1 MPKETLTEKQVN
13 DVLNAYSVLDKFDF
27 TDFAD
32 SYRNTYYNTGFFTP
46 DTINQQM
53 KTVSM
58 NPIVANMQDLE
69 DALLNPE
76 DSETILSQYAQQFE
90 ITNMMYKR
98 LSGYY
103 PNMASF
109 NLSFT
114 PIGIKRDSEFNSPAF
129 KEDLGILEDFLASFD
144 YKQEFAKAMRQMFR
158 KGVYYTVLRSEG
170 QKKTLQELP
179 MDYCKITGRFDYGLL
194 FDFNMDWFN
203 SGTGVD
209 IDMYPRVFKK
219 MYRDVVSKMTKK
231 YNPAKGVNVRASTY
245 NSWHQTSPKDG
256 FWCFKLDPELINI
269 LPYYSGILEQINYQP
284 VIRKLQQD
292 KYFIEASKLLVG
304 IVGMNK
310 DTKSGQVSN
319 QTSMTPDVLGKF
331 LGVARKGL
339 NEQIGL
345 VVLPVDEI
353 KPVEFETTQQNVDTD
368 YTNSI
373 VRQSVASSAPLF
385 GTEKLN
391 SHQSKLASA
400 VDINIVESLYPMF
413 EDFME
418 YNVNSQTKKYKFS
431 IKFNDENIPDQRAE
445 RFQKWDKF
453 SNNGIVDLQ
462 LAARCVD
469 QNVFEFMNSVKMS
482 NSCFNITKQL
492 KFLVDPNS
500 NTKQNI
506 PNNKGEKVGRPSN
519 ENDPTADNDSTEA
532 SRARGSNDLK

>member
-1 MPKETLTEKQVN
+1 MPQETLSEKQVN
-13 DVLNAYSVLDKFDF
+13 EVLNAYSALNNFDF
-27 TDFAD
+27 ANFAD
-32 SYRNTYYNTGFFTP
+32 SYRSSYYNNGFYTP
-46 DTINQQM
+46 DSINQQM
-53 KTVSM
+53 KTISM
-58 NPIVANMQDLE
+58 TPLTADMENLK
-69 DALLNPE
+69 DALQNPE
-76 DSETILSQYAQQFE
+76 DSETLLSQYAQQFE

-109 NLSFT
+109 NISFT
-114 PIGIKRDSEFNSPAF
+114 PIGVKRESEFNSSVF
-129 KEDLGILEDFLASFD
+129 KDDLRILEDFLSAFD
-144 YKQEFAKAMRQMFR
+144 YRQEFSKAMRQMFR
-158 KGVYYTVLRSEG
+158 KGAYFTVLRDSG
-170 QKKTLQELP
+170 SKFTLQELP

-194 FDFNMDWFN
+194 FDFDMDWFT
-203 SGTGVD
+203 SGQGVD
-209 IDMYPRVFKK
+209 IDMYPRIFKK
-219 MYRDVVSKMTKK
+219 MYRDVIKK
-231 YNPAKGVNVRASTY
+231 VDKSYNPAKGVNVRTSTY

-284 VIRKLQQD
+284 IIRKLQQD

-304 IVGMNK
+304 IIGMNK

-319 QTSMTPDVLGKF
+319 QTNMTPDVLGKF

-373 VRQSVASSAPLF
+373 VRQSVSSSAPLF

-400 VDINIVESLYPMF
+400 IDINVIEALYPMF
-413 EDFME
+413 EDFIE
-418 YNVNSQTKKYKFS
+418 YQVNSRTKKYKFN
-431 IKFNDENIPDQRAE
+431 IRFNDEKIPDQRAE

-453 SNNGIVDLQ
+453 SGSGIVDLQ

-469 QNVFEFMNSVKMS
+469 QNVFEFMNSIKMS
-482 NSCFNITKQL
+482 NSCFDITKQL
-492 KFLVDPNS
+492 KFLVDPNASVKS
-500 NTKQNI
+500 NTTNKQN
-506 PNNKGEKVGRPSN
+506 KKVGRPSN
-519 ENDPTADNDSTEA
+519 ENDPSADNDSTEA